1 MSYLRSST
9 LRSMRY
15 NVAPRQIYGFGCLPL
30 LLPCRREAHHMPGL
44 QGTTACTTTT
54 TTGTHE
60 KEQTES
66 LHMQASAG
74 THTNV
79 PTAHQIRRRQ
89 RLSRLRRYVS
99 SRLRMVTGTT
109 EEKWTGE
116 DDRVEEHSSRQRQ
129 TERKKDMPEH
139 GGDGS

>member
-1 MSYLRSST
+1 MWNR
-9 LRSMRY
+9 
-15 NVAPRQIYGFGCLPL
+15 NQ
-30 LLPCRREAHHMPGL
+30 HH
-44 QGTTACTTTT
+44 
-54 TTGTHE
+54 
-60 KEQTES
+60 S
-66 LHMQASAG
+66 LHLGSGERLASAP
-74 THTNV
+74 TLVVTVV
-79 PTAHQIRRRQ
+79 PC
-89 RLSRLRRYVS
+89 YVS